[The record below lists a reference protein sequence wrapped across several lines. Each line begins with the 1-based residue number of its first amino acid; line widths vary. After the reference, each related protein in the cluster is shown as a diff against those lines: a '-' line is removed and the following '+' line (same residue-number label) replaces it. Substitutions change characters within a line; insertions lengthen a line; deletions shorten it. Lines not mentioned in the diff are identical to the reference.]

1 MLPPMAFPEP
11 FYRWR
16 PHPWHGLS
24 AGENPPTRVNA
35 FIEITPF
42 DVVKYEVD
50 KSDRDPLDICVISER
65 PINRIEILTRARVVG
80 GLQMIDGG
88 EADDKII
95 AVLDNDPAWSE
106 VEDIAGLP
114 PMLVGRIEH
123 YFSSYKTLPGEENTV
138 EIPWT
143 YGADHATKVVM
154 AAMDDYAEAFGES

>member
-1 MLPPMAFPEP
+1 
-11 FYRWR
+11 
-16 PHPWHGLS
+16 
-24 AGENPPTRVNA
+24 
-35 FIEITPF
+35 
-42 DVVKYEVD
+42 
-50 KSDRDPLDICVISER
+50 
-65 PINRIEILTRARVVG
+65 
-80 GLQMIDGG
+80 MIDGG